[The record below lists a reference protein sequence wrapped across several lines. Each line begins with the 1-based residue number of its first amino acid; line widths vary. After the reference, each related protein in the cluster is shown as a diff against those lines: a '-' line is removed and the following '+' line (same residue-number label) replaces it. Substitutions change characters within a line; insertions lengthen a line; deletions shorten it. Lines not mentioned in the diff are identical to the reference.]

1 MRHAWDVP
9 HCFEEA
15 GMTITIRLTASSSS
29 KGVSFNSYMKSYFKD
44 FSFEGWPYILG
55 GSGEFKGTQLV
66 LLDNMNGPNT
76 KIVVLDG
83 RSISYDLA
91 KHVVSGSV
99 TAVRLGTLGNSYK
112 GSGEFIEDSAGRITN
127 ISAQVQISGLA
138 IAGTEFHSLVSGL
151 MGGVSSGRQA
161 NPAILNAALADEAQ
175 NLIGSNSSDIYT
187 GTRFSDRITGNAG
200 NDVLLGGNGND
211 RIKGSSG
218 SDKLTGGAGADDLW
232 GGEGTD
238 TFIFKSVGDST
249 VKSSGRD
256 SIFDFSIQ
264 QKDKIHLS
272 SIDANALKGGNQAF
286 EFIGIRAFSGEAGE
300 LQYRKAASDTYV
312 SGDVNGDKIADFTIH
327 FDDVINF
334 SQSYFVL

>member
-1 MRHAWDVP
+1 
-9 HCFEEA
+9 
-15 GMTITIRLTASSSS
+15 MTMTIRLTASSSN
-29 KGVSFNSYMKSYFKD
+29 KGVSFNSYMKTYFKD

-55 GSGEFKGTQLV
+55 GSGEFKGTQIV
-66 LLDNMNGPNT
+66 LLDNMNGRNT
-76 KIVVLDG
+76 KAVVLDG
-83 RSISYDLA
+83 SSISYDLA
-91 KHVVSGSV
+91 KHIVSGSV
-99 TAVRLGTLGNSYK
+99 TTVRLGTLGNSYK
-112 GSGEFIEDSAGRITN
+112 EPGEFTEDPAGRITN

-138 IAGTEFHSLVSGL
+138 IAGAEFHSLVSGL
-151 MGGVSSGRQA
+151 MGGASSSRKA
-161 NPAILNAALADEAQ
+161 NPAILNAALADEAH
-175 NLIGSNSSDIYT
+175 NLIGSSGSDTYT
-187 GTRFSDRITGNAG
+187 GTRFSDRIK
-200 NDVLLGGNGND
+200 GGA
-211 RIKGSSG
+211 G

-238 TFIFKSVGDST
+238 TFIFKSVGEST

-256 SIFDFSIQ
+256 TIFDFSVQ

-286 EFIGIRAFSGEAGE
+286 EFIGTRAFSGEAGE

-327 FDDVINF
+327 FDDAIDF

>member
-9 HCFEEA
+9 RCFEEA
-15 GMTITIRLTASSSS
+15 GMTITIRLNASSSN
-29 KGVSFNSYMKSYFKD
+29 KGVSFNSYMKTYFKD

-55 GSGEFKGTQLV
+55 GSGEFKGTQIV
-66 LLDNMNGPNT
+66 LLDNMNGRNT
-76 KIVVLDG
+76 KAIVLDG
-83 RSISYDLA
+83 SSISYDLA

-99 TAVRLGTLGNSYK
+99 TTVRLGTLGNSYK
-112 GSGEFIEDSAGRITN
+112 ETGEFTEDSAGRITN

-151 MGGVSSGRQA
+151 MGGVSSSRKA

-175 NLIGSNSSDIYT
+175 NLIGSSGSDTYT
-187 GTRFSDRITGNAG
+187 GTRFSDRIK
-200 NDVLLGGNGND
+200 GGA
-211 RIKGSSG
+211 G
-218 SDKLTGGAGADDLW
+218 SDKLTGGTGADDLW
-232 GGEGTD
+232 GGEGAD
-238 TFIFKSVGDST
+238 TFIFKSAGETT
-249 VKSSGRD
+249 VKNSGRD
-256 SIFDFSIQ
+256 TIFDFSIQ

-327 FDDVINF
+327 FDDAFDF

>member
-1 MRHAWDVP
+1 
-9 HCFEEA
+9 
-15 GMTITIRLTASSSS
+15 MTMTIRLTASSSN
-29 KGVSFNSYMKSYFKD
+29 KGVSFNSYMKTYFKD

-55 GSGEFKGTQLV
+55 GSGEFKGTQIV
-66 LLDNMNGPNT
+66 LLDNMNGRNT
-76 KIVVLDG
+76 KAIVLDG
-83 RSISYDLA
+83 SSISYDLA
-91 KHVVSGSV
+91 KHIVSGSV
-99 TAVRLGTLGNSYK
+99 TTVRLGTLGNSYK
-112 GSGEFIEDSAGRITN
+112 EPGEFTEDPAGRITN

-138 IAGTEFHSLVSGL
+138 IAGAEFHSLVSGL
-151 MGGVSSGRQA
+151 MGGASSSRKA
-161 NPAILNAALADEAQ
+161 NPAILNAALADEAH
-175 NLIGSNSSDIYT
+175 NLIGSSGSDTYT
-187 GTRFSDRITGNAG
+187 GTRFSDRIK
-200 NDVLLGGNGND
+200 GGA
-211 RIKGSSG
+211 G

-238 TFIFKSVGDST
+238 TFIFKSVGEST

-256 SIFDFSIQ
+256 TIFDFSVQ

-286 EFIGIRAFSGEAGE
+286 EFIGTRAFSGEAGE

-327 FDDVINF
+327 FDDAIDF

>member
-1 MRHAWDVP
+1 
-9 HCFEEA
+9 
-15 GMTITIRLTASSSS
+15 MTMTIRLTASSSN
-29 KGVSFNSYMKSYFKD
+29 KGVSFNSYMKTYFKN

-55 GSGEFKGTQLV
+55 GSGEFKGTQIV
-66 LLDNMNGPNT
+66 LLDNMNGRNT
-76 KIVVLDG
+76 KAIVLDG
-83 RSISYDLA
+83 SSISYDLA
-91 KHVVSGSV
+91 KHIVSGSV
-99 TAVRLGTLGNSYK
+99 TTVRLGTLGNSYK
-112 GSGEFIEDSAGRITN
+112 EPGEFTEDPAGRITN

-138 IAGTEFHSLVSGL
+138 IAGAEFHSLVSGL
-151 MGGVSSGRQA
+151 MGGASSSRKA
-161 NPAILNAALADEAQ
+161 NPAILNAALADEAH
-175 NLIGSNSSDIYT
+175 NLIGSSGSDTYT
-187 GTRFSDRITGNAG
+187 GTRFSDRIK
-200 NDVLLGGNGND
+200 GGA
-211 RIKGSSG
+211 G

-238 TFIFKSVGDST
+238 TFIFKSVGEST

-256 SIFDFSIQ
+256 TIFDFSVQ

-286 EFIGIRAFSGEAGE
+286 EFIGTRAFSGEAGE

-327 FDDVINF
+327 FDDAIDF

>member
-1 MRHAWDVP
+1 
-9 HCFEEA
+9 
-15 GMTITIRLTASSSS
+15 MTMTIRLTASSPN
-29 KGVSFNSYMKSYFKD
+29 KGVSFNSYMKTYFKD

-55 GSGEFKGTQLV
+55 GSGEFKGTQIALF
-66 LLDNMNGPNT
+66 DNMNGRNT
-76 KIVVLDG
+76 KAIVLDG
-83 RSISYDLA
+83 SSISYDLA
-91 KHVVSGSV
+91 KHIVSGSV
-99 TAVRLGTLGNSYK
+99 TTVRLGTLGNSYK
-112 GSGEFIEDSAGRITN
+112 EPGEFTEDPAGRITN

-138 IAGTEFHSLVSGL
+138 IAGAEFHSLVSGL
-151 MGGVSSGRQA
+151 MGGASSSRKA
-161 NPAILNAALADEAQ
+161 NPAILNAALADEAH
-175 NLIGSNSSDIYT
+175 NLIGSSGSDTYT
-187 GTRFSDRITGNAG
+187 GTRFSDRIK
-200 NDVLLGGNGND
+200 GGA
-211 RIKGSSG
+211 G

-238 TFIFKSVGDST
+238 TFIFKSVGEST

-256 SIFDFSIQ
+256 TIFDFSVQ

-327 FDDVINF
+327 FDDAIDF